1 MGKKSMFEPKFKRR
15 RSGATNYKKRLA
27 LLKSGPPRLV
37 VRKTN
42 CYIIAQVLN
51 YAPEGD
57 VVIAAANSSELGK
70 VGWGFSKKNL
80 CAAYLTGLLI
90 AQKAKKKNVA
100 EAIFDIG
107 LQSNVHGGRVF
118 AVLKGALDGG
128 MKIAHEDVV
137 LPSAER
143 ISGKHI
149 ENYAKTINAAENKL
163 QFSKCI
169 EGKMPLGNISG
180 SFESAKKKI
189 IESEAEQ
196 K

>member
-1 MGKKSMFEPKFKRR
+1 MVKKSMFEPKFKRR
-15 RSGATNYKKRLA
+15 SAGTTNYKKRLA
-27 LLKSGPPRLV
+27 LLKSGKPRLV

-42 CYIIAQVLN
+42 RYIIAQILN
-51 YAPEGD
+51 YALEGD
-57 VVIAAANSSELGK
+57 VVMACANSSELEK
-70 VGWGFSKKNL
+70 FGWGFGKKNL

-107 LQSNVHGGRVF
+107 LQNNVHGGRVF
-118 AVLKGALDGG
+118 AVLKGALDAG
-128 MKIAHEDVV
+128 MKIAHEDAV

-149 ENYAKTINAAENKL
+149 ENYAKAANAENKL

-169 EGKMPLGNISG
+169 AGKMPLGNISG